1 MPLFWGPMI
10 ALCMPVGKDV
20 RPRTMQDLITLRDF
34 SRSAGV
40 PVDVFIVEQEAS
52 HTARNLLTQAALKTP
67 ATHLLWIDA
76 DMSFPPGALLRLLG
90 HRLPIVGGLYFN
102 RRAPFHPQL
111 LRRQPAERA
120 MDDVPMAY
128 VYDWRRE
135 IGPDGSGSLL
145 RVDATGAGFL
155 LVERRVFTDVSPDDG
170 WWSPDGDAS
179 DDIWFLRRATAAGYE
194 VFVDTG
200 LELGHLGEVTVDA
213 AFAARNRIRKTNAW
227 SPPGTIQQG
236 PPRASIVVPV
246 VGGPVTFRDA
256 AIRSASTQ
264 TVPVEIIVVAD
275 AATAIDAGALPANA
289 RLVRADAARA
299 GVAHLLNLGIREAKT
314 DWIAWLAETDVLMP
328 EKIAAQLEASDAAHV
343 RALCHHTMIAAGEED
358 RRVAPPPQWSSI
370 LAQRHALGAACWIQA
385 STTLI
390 HKSVFET
397 VGLFDETFRFAFD
410 WEMWNR
416 IGKAF
421 FWQYLPESL
430 GFRREL
436 PAIPT
441 ARAPADEAR
450 RVEEDAEVRRRYAD
464 PNAA

>member
-1 MPLFWGPMI
+1 MLSWAAMI
-10 ALCMPVGKDV
+10 AVCMPVQKDV
-20 RPRTMQDLITLRDF
+20 RPRTMQDLIILRDY
-34 SRSAGV
+34 SRAAGV
-40 PVDVFIVEQEAS
+40 PVDLFLVEQEAS

-76 DMSFPPGALLRLLG
+76 DMSFPRDALLRLLE

-135 IGPDGSGSLL
+135 IGPDGSGSLM

-155 LVERRVFTDVSPDDG
+155 LVERRVFTDISPDDG
-170 WWSPDGDAS
+170 WWSPDGNAS
-179 DDIWFLRRATAAGYE
+179 DDIWFLRRAVAAGHE
-194 VFVDTG
+194 IFVDTT

-213 AFAARNRIRKTNAW
+213 GFAARNRIRKTNNW
-227 SPPGTIQQG
+227 SVEPTILEG
-236 PPRASIVVPV
+236 APRASIVIPV
-246 VGGPVTFRDA
+246 VGGKPAFRDA
-256 AIRSASTQ
+256 AVRSAATQ
-264 TVPVEIIVVAD
+264 TVPVEVIVAAD
-275 AATAIDAGALPANA
+275 AAADVDVAKLPPNA
-289 RLVRADAARA
+289 RLIRAEAAGA

-314 DWIAWLAETDVLMP
+314 DWIAWLAETDLFMP
-328 EKIAAQLEASDAAHV
+328 EKIGAQLEAADVAHV
-343 RALCHHTMIAAGEED
+343 LALCHHYMIAAGEED

-370 LAQRHALGAACWIQA
+370 LAQRHALAAACWIQG

-397 VGLFDETFRFAFD
+397 VGLYDETFRFAFD
-410 WEMWNR
+410 WELWNR

-436 PAIPT
+436 AAD
-441 ARAPADEAR
+441 ARGALSEADQAR
-450 RVEEDAEVRRRYAD
+450 RVWEDSEVRRRYAD
-464 PNAA
+464 PTAA